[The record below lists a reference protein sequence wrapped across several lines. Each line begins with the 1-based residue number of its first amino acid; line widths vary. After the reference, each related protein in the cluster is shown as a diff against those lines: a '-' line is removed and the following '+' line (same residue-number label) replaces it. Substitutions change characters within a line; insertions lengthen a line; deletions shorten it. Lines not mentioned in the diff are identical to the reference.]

1 MHRLRTTL
9 LKVLLAALGATAIL
23 SLFLAATISRPLT
36 KLTRLAGA
44 IAGGD
49 RRARLSLE
57 RRDEIGELARAF
69 DTMARRLDERARYI
83 AELSANISHEFK
95 SPLTGIRGATE
106 LLLEGAAE
114 DPAARARFLENILQD
129 AHRLDRLV
137 TRLLEL
143 SRVESDAGPAEV
155 FDYEALVREVAAQV
169 QGPAEVVVDY
179 AARTMHLFGRRAHVA
194 SALANLVENA
204 QAHARADSPVTVLV
218 ADVPGGVRTSV
229 HNDGPV
235 ISPANLG
242 RIWDR
247 FFTTRAAA
255 GGTGLGLP
263 IVRSVVQAHG
273 GSVAVAS
280 SEEAGTTFS
289 FELPTGGG
297 PTA

>member
-1 MHRLRTTL
+1 
-9 LKVLLAALGATAIL
+9 VL

-36 KLTRLAGA
+36 KLTRIAQA

-57 RRDEIGELARAF
+57 RRDEIGQLARAF
-69 DTMARRLDERARYI
+69 DTMARKLDERARYV

-155 FDYEALVREVAAQV
+155 FDYEALVREVAAQA
-169 QGPAEVVVDY
+169 QGPAEVVVEY
-179 AARTMHLFGRRAHVA
+179 AARTMHLFGRRAHVG

-204 QAHARADSPVTVLV
+204 QVHARPDTPVTVRV
-218 ADVPGGVRTSV
+218 ADQGGGRVRTTV
-229 HNDGPV
+229 HDDGPA
-235 ISPANLG
+235 ISEANLG

-273 GSVAVAS
+273 GSVDVTS
-280 SEEAGTTFS
+280 SEAAGTTFG
-289 FELPTGGG
+289 FELPAGGAEG
-297 PTA
+297 PRA